1 MNLGGLNEEETFF
14 LEMPLAFLLSK
25 RGRPHFG
32 RLAAI
37 MTSRSIF
44 KHSAF
49 KFTEFDVQILVKL
62 PGFLQVEV
70 HWKRDIN

>member
-32 RLAAI
+32 RLAAN
-37 MTSRSIF
+37 MVDF
-44 KHSAF
+44 QA
-49 KFTEFDVQILVKL
+49 LC
-62 PGFLQVEV
+62 LQVY
-70 HWKRDIN
+70 

>member
-32 RLAAI
+32 RLAANFD
-37 MTSRSIF
+37 F
-44 KHSAF
+44 KVDFQA
-49 KFTEFDVQILVKL
+49 LC
-62 PGFLQVEV
+62 PQVY
-70 HWKRDIN
+70 